1 MDGLI
6 LFIVGVNGFS
16 IPVFTCFFLPNPVS
30 GSIIAV
36 AEHRVLPV
44 FFQKL
49 SAYVILIC
57 DIQRAASVGCR
68 SLHTCFG
75 QAVPIAVILVTE
87 RQQDVASHAGFQMRY
102 VAICVI
108 LTGHPDSVP
117 VADLFQTVQTVIEV
131 PDGAV
136 PVRDPG
142 DLISVVVLIAL
153 KDFVRAVPPLPPFG
167 FSDLAVQCILIC
179 GLIPETVSLHG
190 WHVLKIAASFLHH
203 LVQAV
208 GSTDAKNSKT
218 H

>member
-75 QAVPIAVILVTE
+75 QAVPVAVILIPE
-87 RQQDVASHAGFQMRY
+87 GQQDVASHAGFQMRY
-102 VAICVI
+102 VAVCVI
-108 LTGHPDSVP
+108 LVRGPDSVP
-117 VADLFQTVQTVIEV
+117 VADLFQTVQTVVAV
-131 PDGAV
+131 PDFHSSRAADPAGV
-136 PVRDPG
+136 PEDIVFVMRCHACGTRDLSSTVIILEQITNMEYFSPVPINNRTFI
-142 DLISVVVLIAL
+142 LL
-153 KDFVRAVPPLPPFG
+153 KLRKLYYQYIKLF
-167 FSDLAVQCILIC
+167 
-179 GLIPETVSLHG
+179 
-190 WHVLKIAASFLHH
+190 
-203 LVQAV
+203 
-208 GSTDAKNSKT
+208 
-218 H
+218 